1 MYIVSTNESLFDSV
15 FRLLGANK
23 EFEFDEKQSQLDAL
37 EQELNS
43 YEISLYDLTSGIQEA
58 IDQLDDVLGKK
69 RISHEAIK
77 NIRDMLVRM
86 T

>member
-1 MYIVSTNESLFDSV
+1 MYIVSTNESLFY
-15 FRLLGANK
+15 K
-23 EFEFDEKQSQLDAL
+23 ED
-37 EQELNS
+37 
-43 YEISLYDLTSGIQEA
+43 I

-69 RISHEAIK
+69 RISRAAIE